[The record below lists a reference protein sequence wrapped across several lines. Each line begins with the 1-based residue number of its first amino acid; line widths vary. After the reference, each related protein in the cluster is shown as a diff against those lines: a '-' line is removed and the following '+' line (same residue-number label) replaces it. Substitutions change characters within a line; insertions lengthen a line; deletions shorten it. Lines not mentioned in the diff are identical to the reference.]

1 MVTFIACII
10 AFLLGLIFGL
20 VYMDS
25 IHQKELK
32 ELNEIY
38 ENLNEKENDTF
49 Y

>member
-25 IHQKELK
+25 IHQKEL
-32 ELNEIY
+32 NEIY

>member
-25 IHQKELK
+25 IYKKDIQDLTDQITEYKNELYGK
-32 ELNEIY
+32 
-38 ENLNEKENDTF
+38 
-49 Y
+49 

>member
-10 AFLLGLIFGL
+10 AFLLGLILAL

-25 IHQKELK
+25 IHQK

-38 ENLNEKENDTF
+38 ENLNEKENE